1 VAQCGREVN
10 GRWQIS
16 PEPASR
22 ESEIWSSR
30 SFADHSLQGLLR
42 LTPQVRAV
50 DLRLTVYDTLYLA
63 LAERLNIPLVTADR
77 KLYDRASS
85 AARDSG
91 LVRWIA
97 DTESA
102 GR

>member
-1 VAQCGREVN
+1 VN

-50 DLRLTVYDTLYLA
+50 DLRLTYLA